1 MSQNQDPKLEIELEP
16 ELVNLAS
23 DSEGEDEV
31 EFLPMFGP
39 FLAPYQGPSGNW
51 IFPPGC
57 PNIGWNLP
65 QPASPPQL
73 HVNNDW
79 SDDDQV
85 TDVSEDSAE
94 EEEIVLPQPAHDEGY
109 PHQIED
115 FAEENV
121 GHEVVSGSDDS
132 GRNSQDDD

>member
-1 MSQNQDPKLEIELEP
+1 MMELELMFLIV
-16 ELVNLAS
+16 LVRWLKLSA
-23 DSEGEDEV
+23 
-31 EFLPMFGP
+31 
-39 FLAPYQGPSGNW
+39 
-51 IFPPGC
+51 
-57 PNIGWNLP
+57 NIHDL
-65 QPASPPQL
+65 QL
-73 HVNNDW
+73 HANNDW